1 MDKRTLKSIIIE
13 LREIDDK
20 SFQEISDILMQKYNT
35 KMSRQAVYGM
45 YTRATNNDSINHNRD
60 IIISTTDVIKYYMIG
75 KDTNTIKNILAN
87 NNIKLTIS
95 DINNIIRDNNNYIND
110 IRCDQIKITKASI
123 INGDDLDTLVY
134 QLSYKNEKPTK
145 KAINNLIKV
154 ATIALINDRAS
165 DILARVYSVSEDR
178 ELIKDIIAGFE
189 LNTSYREVS
198 KFLN

>member
-1 MDKRTLKSIIIE
+1 MSN
-13 LREIDDK
+13 
-20 SFQEISDILMQKYNT
+20 FQLFALI
-35 KMSRQAVYGM
+35 
-45 YTRATNNDSINHNRD
+45 
-60 IIISTTDVIKYYMIG
+60 
-75 KDTNTIKNILAN
+75 
-87 NNIKLTIS
+87 
-95 DINNIIRDNNNYIND
+95 
-110 IRCDQIKITKASI
+110 
-123 INGDDLDTLVY
+123 Y

>member
-13 LREIDDK
+13 LREINDK

-45 YTRATNNDSINHNRD
+45 YTRATTSDSINHNRD
-60 IIISTTDVIKYYMIG
+60 IVLATTDVIKYYMIG
-75 KDTNTIKNILAN
+75 KDTATIKNILAN
-87 NNIKLTIS
+87 NNIKLTVS

-110 IRCDQIKITKASI
+110 IRFDQIKITKASI
-123 INGDDLDTLVY
+123 INGDDLETLVY

-145 KAINNLIKV
+145 RAINNLIKV
-154 ATIALINDRAS
+154 ATKTLINDRAS
-165 DILARVYSVSEDR
+165 DILARVYSISEDR
-178 ELIKDIIAGFE
+178 ELIKDIISGFE